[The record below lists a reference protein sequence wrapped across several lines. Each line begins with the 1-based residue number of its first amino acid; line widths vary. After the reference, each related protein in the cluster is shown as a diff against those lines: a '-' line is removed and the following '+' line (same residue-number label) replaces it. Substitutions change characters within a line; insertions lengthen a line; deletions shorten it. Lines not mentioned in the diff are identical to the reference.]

1 MLICEINIIIIL
13 TCRKLEWVGPVQQK
27 IKLPSPYLLYFSYS
41 AFWFNPYLFV
51 YGIAID
57 LI

>member
-1 MLICEINIIIIL
+1 MLICEINVIIL

-51 YGIAID
+51 YGIAFD